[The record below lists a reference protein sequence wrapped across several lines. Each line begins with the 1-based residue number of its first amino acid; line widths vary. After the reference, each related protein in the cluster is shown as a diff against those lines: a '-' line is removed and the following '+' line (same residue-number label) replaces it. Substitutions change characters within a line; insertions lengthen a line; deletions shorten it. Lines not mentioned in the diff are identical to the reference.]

1 MPRTSRSVAQ
11 RLATQT
17 KSKKRRSPRTGTPSP
32 ESSVPASEASGPS
45 IGQILDEVMPS
56 EAGAGARAAS
66 TPTLAPKATA
76 PTPNRP
82 LAPGGAAVRRA
93 TAGRATAKPAPT
105 RRRYHEYAA
114 DYSYV
119 SADLRRILIV
129 AGVLI
134 ALLVILSFVLPY

>member
-17 KSKKRRSPRTGTPSP
+17 KSKKRRSPRTGTPSS
-32 ESSVPASEASGPS
+32 ESSAPASSTSGPS
-45 IGQILDEVMPS
+45 IGQILDEVVPS
-56 EAGAGARAAS
+56 DSGARAAS
-66 TPTLAPKATA
+66 TPTLAPATA
-76 PTPNRP
+76 APAPSRAS
-82 LAPGGAAVRRA
+82 APGGAAARRA
-93 TAGRATAKPAPT
+93 AAARATAKPAPT

-114 DYSYV
+114 EYAYV

-134 ALLVILSFVLPY
+134 ALLVVLSFVLQ